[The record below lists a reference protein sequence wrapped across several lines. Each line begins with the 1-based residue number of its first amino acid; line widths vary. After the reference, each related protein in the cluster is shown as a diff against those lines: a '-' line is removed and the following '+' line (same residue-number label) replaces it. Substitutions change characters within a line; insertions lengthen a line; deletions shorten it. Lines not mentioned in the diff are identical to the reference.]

1 MNETSQIE
9 QLLNSHEKELL
20 TIYETNLTKMMSD
33 VELLKSQGQ
42 LVPTRMMHGMRDQQQ
57 EINRIYIKHNLP
69 PKYDVADIQLSEQQ
83 MKLSSHE
90 QELLKIHLL
99 NLEHLQNEGNRL
111 KENGTNNTITET
123 LIAETKNAI
132 IGIENSQH

>member
-69 PKYDVADIQLSEQQ
+69 PKYEQY
-83 MKLSSHE
+83 
-90 QELLKIHLL
+90 
-99 NLEHLQNEGNRL
+99 
-111 KENGTNNTITET
+111 
-123 LIAETKNAI
+123 
-132 IGIENSQH
+132 